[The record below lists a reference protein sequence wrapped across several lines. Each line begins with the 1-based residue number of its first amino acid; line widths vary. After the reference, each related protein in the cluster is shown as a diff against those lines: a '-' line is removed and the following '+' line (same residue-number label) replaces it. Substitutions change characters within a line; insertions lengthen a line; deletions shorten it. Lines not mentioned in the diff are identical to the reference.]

1 MNLSDCI
8 CFKATRL
15 EEQLGLDEAID
26 FYRNQIEDGSIE
38 QEHFERLAA
47 LLRFQHR
54 HKEEIGT
61 LQKAVAVYETLVF
74 TEHLHSALPALNRFT
89 LQLKQARS
97 QFQEDRNSPA
107 AARSEKNHRRS
118 ARVAT

>member
-8 CFKATRL
+8 CFKVTRL

-54 HKEEIGT
+54 HKEEIGA
-61 LQKAVAVYETLVF
+61 LQMAVAAYENLVF
-74 TEHLHSALPALNRFT
+74 TEHLHSALPVLNRFT

-97 QFQEDRNSPA
+97 QSPEDRNSPA
-107 AARSEKNHRRS
+107 ADRPGKKSRRPARM
-118 ARVAT
+118 AT